1 MFEAERHSRT
11 YYEGRA
17 RLYDWANRV
26 AGLMRGVSPM
36 KERRKAVDKL
46 ALKRGDRVLEVSV
59 GTGTN
64 APLITEQLKSPG
76 AFVGLDI
83 SRAML
88 GRCDDKLR
96 RLGARADLV
105 EAEAA
110 HLPFAAA
117 AFDAVFHHGGFAEFG
132 DKQGAI
138 DEMVRV
144 ARPSAKVVICDAGLP
159 QDRKLPFMSRL
170 LLRMQPEYAHGP
182 PVSLL
187 PSDAVD
193 LQVSWFHGGAWYLI
207 EFSKPVVGNVAAA
220 SPSPRSQSNQA

>member
-1 MFEAERHSRT
+1 MFEAERRSRT

-17 RLYDWANRV
+17 RWLDWSNRF
-26 AGLMRGVSPM
+26 AALMRGVSQM

-64 APLITEQLKSPG
+64 APLITEQVEPAG
-76 AFVGLDI
+76 AFVGIDI

-88 GRCDDKLR
+88 RRCDDKRR

-110 HLPFAAA
+110 HLPFAGR

-132 DKQGAI
+132 DKQGAV

-144 ARPSAKVVICDAGLP
+144 ARPGAKIVICDPGLP

-170 LLRMQPEYAHGP
+170 LLRWQPEYAHGP
-182 PVSLL
+182 PLSSL
-187 PSDAVD
+187 PSDAID
-193 LQVSWFHGGAWYLI
+193 LQVSWFHGGAWYMI
-207 EFSKPVVGNVAAA
+207 EFSKPGAPIGNAV
-220 SPSPRSQSNQA
+220 SMR